1 MTSRTWDTFQRII
14 SAVIA
19 LPVYFFLIFF
29 DQYYT
34 VGILLISLAV
44 TLSCLYEFYQIAAS
58 KGGGTPFII
67 PGMAAGFVIN
77 IIIYMFSFGRVYG
90 FERYLAIFDVRIVLA
105 VFVFLGVI
113 ISALHI
119 VIRPL
124 SDGIF
129 SLATTIFGIIFI
141 VLPFSHIILM
151 KALPDGIYYI
161 FILHLVILF
170 NDTFAYFGGV
180 FFGTHKTGFP
190 VSPNKSWEGYFS
202 GMLFSTVVIIVANEA
217 FQIFFD
223 RHLFSLP
230 EAILLGMLLSLL
242 GNIGDLVESAI
253 KRDAE
258 IKDSGRIIP
267 GHGGMWDVFDALIF
281 VFPVFYYYLKLKGV

>member
-1 MTSRTWDTFQRII
+1 MRSRTWDTFQRIL
-14 SAVIA
+14 SALVA

-29 DQYYT
+29 DKYYT
-34 VGILLISLAV
+34 VGILVLSLIV
-44 TLSCLYEFYQIAAS
+44 TLACLYEFYQIASA
-58 KGGGTPFII
+58 KGSSTPFVI
-67 PGMAAGFVIN
+67 PGLIAAFAIN
-77 IIIYMFSFGRVYG
+77 VIIYMFSFGRVYG
-90 FERYLAIFDVRIVLA
+90 FERYLTLFDVRIIFA
-105 VFVFLGVI
+105 VFIFLGVI

-119 VIRPL
+119 VLRPL
-124 SDGIF
+124 SDGIYA
-129 SLATTIFGIIFI
+129 LATTVFGIVFI
-141 VLPFSHIILM
+141 VVPYSHIILM

-161 FILHLVILF
+161 FILHLVIMF
-170 NDTFAYFGGV
+170 NDSFAYFGGV
-180 FFGTHKTGFP
+180 FFGSHKTGFP

-202 GMLFSTVVIIVANEA
+202 GMLFSTVIIIFANEA

-223 RHLFSLP
+223 RHLFSLF

-242 GNIGDLVESAI
+242 GDIGDLVESAI

-258 IKDSGRIIP
+258 IKDSGTIIP